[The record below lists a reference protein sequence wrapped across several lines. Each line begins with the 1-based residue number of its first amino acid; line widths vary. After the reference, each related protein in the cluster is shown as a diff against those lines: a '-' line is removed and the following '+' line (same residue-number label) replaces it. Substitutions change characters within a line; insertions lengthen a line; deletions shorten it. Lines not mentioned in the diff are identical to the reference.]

1 MFFLLDFWLPSWRSY
16 QRYGLRP
23 EFKEMWALMKGLTE
37 SGETLLLGWWRFR
50 RKNCRAPLPPKKV
63 TNADKQGLALCNMKV
78 YHGFGE
84 ELFVTRFCLQ
94 IWGSDFFQ
102 GGWICARIGGVFA
115 RLSMRVLNILSRWH
129 IRYNYTLQKSYLSYR
144 SFLGICSPKSTHTV
158 NGRNPAYQLRLVVYP
173 ILCVWDFWTINSRIQ
188 RNSSQKI
195 P

>member
-1 MFFLLDFWLPSWRSY
+1 MVVYPHYLHYMFGFLSHPLGVFFAGFLVAIVTIVSKVR
-16 QRYGLRP
+16 LRP

-94 IWGSDFFQ
+94 I
-102 GGWICARIGGVFA
+102 
-115 RLSMRVLNILSRWH
+115 
-129 IRYNYTLQKSYLSYR
+129 
-144 SFLGICSPKSTHTV
+144 
-158 NGRNPAYQLRLVVYP
+158 
-173 ILCVWDFWTINSRIQ
+173 
-188 RNSSQKI
+188 
-195 P
+195 